1 MVELDMTAIRDL
13 EMQRRAEH
21 KCIECGAALSKGDIR
36 SRIIRC
42 AACRETRAQ
51 AAERLDRGH
60 KQRTE
65 QVKTKRQQPEKATT
79 GYAEKVK
86 RCKSCYWANVHDD
99 YVFCPSVQGTCL
111 RREILC

>member
-42 AACRETRAQ
+42 AACRETRAH
-51 AAERLDRGH
+51 AVERLDRGR
-60 KQRTE
+60 KQQAKRE
-65 QVKTKRQQPEKATT
+65 QTEKATT
-79 GYAEKVK
+79 GYAEKVE